1 MTSEK
6 PRSDFSDVRL
16 VHIVRQYA
24 PMIGGLEDFV
34 KNMASRQIGRFRDVR
49 VVTLDR
55 LFTHPDQH
63 LPQHETID
71 GIDVVRVPYS
81 GSSRYPFAPS
91 VFQEISD
98 VDLIHVHAIDFF
110 FDAFALSS
118 LVKKRRLIAT
128 THGGFFH
135 TAKHSF
141 LKKIWFNSVT
151 RFSASRYDAIACC
164 SDSDFELFRPLAPGH
179 TEMIE
184 NGVDLDKFA
193 GAASLRPQKRLLTLG
208 RFSQNKRIDL
218 VLDAL
223 VELRS
228 QDCDWKLDIVG
239 GPSDWSVS
247 DIQEMIQAR
256 GLEGQ
261 AFVHVGLSD
270 QGLRDLIGLCSFFV
284 SASEYEGFGIAM
296 IEALS
301 AGLLPIVQPNSA
313 FQSLSE
319 KHPSVRLVDFTD
331 AAAVAGNV
339 ENAWSELSVDP
350 GRARQSAI
358 VSAQQHSWDQ
368 TIARYDALYGRALVP
383 TSSSSS

>member
-6 PRSDFSDVRL
+6 PKPDFSDVRL

-24 PMIGGLEDFV
+24 PMVGGLEDFV
-34 KNMASRQIGRFRDVR
+34 KNMASRQLGRFRDVR

-55 LFTHPDQH
+55 LFTRPDRG
-63 LPQHETID
+63 LPQSETID
-71 GIDVVRVPYS
+71 GIEVMRIPYC

-91 VFQEISD
+91 VFRAIPNI
-98 VDLIHVHAIDFF
+98 DLIHVHAIDFF

-118 LVKKRRLIAT
+118 LVKKRKLIAT

-151 RFSASRYDAIACC
+151 SFSASRYDAIACC

-193 GAASLRPQKRLLTLG
+193 DAASLRPQKRLLTLG

-223 VELRS
+223 AALRGH
-228 QDCDWKLDIVG
+228 DPEWRLDIVG

-247 DIQEMIQAR
+247 DIQQMIQDR

-301 AGLLPIVQPNSA
+301 AGLLPIVQPNTA
-313 FQSLSE
+313 FQSLAE

-339 ENAWSELSVDP
+339 ENAWTEVRVDP
-350 GRARQSAI
+350 VGARQSAI

-368 TIARYDALYGRALVP
+368 TIARYDALYRRTLAR
-383 TSSSSS
+383 TSSGQD